1 VGAGPAW
8 GAPGFRGRCPA
19 DGLLAIRGNVARGLA
34 ATRSRAVTA

>member
-1 VGAGPAW
+1 MVVPRVLVRW
-8 GAPGFRGRCPA
+8 PA